1 MSSGSQQGVF
11 FVPAECRP
19 GKCQCS
25 ILPWY
30 IYIYF
35 YSFMILTVKGKM
47 YYEGQGCTINK
58 QKAKEWLERAANQ
71 GNNKAQHFLRE
82 YC

>member
-1 MSSGSQQGVF
+1 
-11 FVPAECRP
+11 
-19 GKCQCS
+19 
-25 ILPWY
+25 
-30 IYIYF
+30 
-35 YSFMILTVKGKM
+35 MILTVKGKM